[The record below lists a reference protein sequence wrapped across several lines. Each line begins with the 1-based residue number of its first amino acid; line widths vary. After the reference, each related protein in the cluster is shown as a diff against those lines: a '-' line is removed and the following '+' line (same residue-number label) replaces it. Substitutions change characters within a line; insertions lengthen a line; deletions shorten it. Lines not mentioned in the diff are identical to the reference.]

1 MRDARPVAGSYGHI
15 VLPIQR
21 QGHIKTF
28 NHPVFSKEQA
38 LWVLHF
44 PT

>member
-1 MRDARPVAGSYGHI
+1 MLLSGSYGHI

-21 QGHIKTF
+21 QGHIRGSD
-28 NHPVFSKEQA
+28 HYVFAKECA
-38 LWVLHF
+38 LWVSPF